1 MTFVGGLRSD
11 LGPAGVLTGA
21 DAAPYLTGQRGLF
34 TGEALAVV
42 RPASVDETVLVVRA
56 CASAGVAIVPQGGNT
71 GMSGG
76 AVPAVA
82 DGSWAAAALSRS
94 RGEGWVPGDGGADG
108 RHRPVASDHSPG
120 DDIGAVEEPS
130 IVLSMSRMNRI
141 VSVDPDRWTI
151 TAEAGATID
160 AVQQAAAAV
169 NRLFAPDW
177 GARGTATVGGAI
189 ATDAGGNNVVRY
201 GNMRDNVLGLEAVLA
216 DGRVWDGL
224 RALRKDSSGYDLKHL
239 FIGAEGTL
247 GVVTRAVLRLHPA
260 APHTQSAL
268 AAITG
273 LDRLTPLLELAMA
286 RCGGDVTAFELV
298 PKVGLERVC
307 ERLDLT
313 RPLATGEEF
322 CVLVRLA
329 SAEPVTER
337 LGAFL
342 AEASERGWI
351 TEAAVAVTDE
361 QEARLWAIRDE
372 LSPMFLWS
380 QHEHGIKLD
389 TAVPIDLFGAYHD
402 EVRRLAAEL
411 APDTLTY
418 GFGHVGDG
426 NIHLYVLPTSEEH
439 TTPFL
444 AVRNELRERIDEV
457 TFAYGGTLSAEHG
470 IGQLLRSRIQPQK
483 PEIEWELMRAVKNA
497 LDPQG
502 LMNPHKTL
510 PPRLSTTRSSG

>member
-1 MTFVGGLRSD
+1 MTFMAGLRCD
-11 LGPAGVLTGA
+11 LGSSGVLTGA
-21 DAAPYLTGQRGLF
+21 DAAPYLTDQRGSF
-34 TGEALAVV
+34 TGEALAVI
-42 RPASVDETVLVVRA
+42 RPASVDETALVVRA

-76 AVPAVA
+76 SVPAVA
-82 DGSWAAAALSRS
+82 GRS
-94 RGEGWVPGDGGADG
+94 GTTAPACNGDGD
-108 RHRPVASDHSPG
+108 DQSPQR
-120 DDIGAVEEPS
+120 PS

-216 DGRVWDGL
+216 DGRVWNGL
-224 RALRKDSSGYDLKHL
+224 RALRKDSSGYDLKQL

-247 GVVTRAVLRLHPA
+247 GVVTRAVLRLNPA
-260 APHTQSAL
+260 TPQTQSAL

-273 LDRLTPLLELAMA
+273 LDRLTPLLELATA
-286 RCGGDVTAFELV
+286 RCGGDLTAFELI
-298 PKVGLERVC
+298 PAVGVERVC
-307 ERLDLT
+307 EKFCLT
-313 RPLATGEEF
+313 RPLETSEEF

-329 SAEPVTER
+329 SAEPVSDR

-342 AEASERGWI
+342 AEASQRGWI
-351 TEAAVAVTDE
+351 TDAAVAVTDE

-380 QHEHGIKLD
+380 QHEHGVKLD

-402 EVRRLAAEL
+402 EVRSLAAEL
-411 APDTLTY
+411 APGALTY

-426 NIHLYVLPTSEEH
+426 NIHLYVLPASDDQVD
-439 TTPFL
+439 PFL
-444 AVRNELRERIDEV
+444 AVRDELRERIDEA
-457 TFAYGGTLSAEHG
+457 TFAFGGTLSAEHG
-470 IGQLLRSRIQPQK
+470 IGQLLRDRIRPQK
-483 PEIEWELMRAVKNA
+483 PEIEWDLMRAIKNA

-502 LMNPHKTL
+502 IMNPHKTL
-510 PPRLSTTRSSG
+510 PPA

>member
-1 MTFVGGLRSD
+1 MTFVAGLRSD
-11 LGPAGVLTGA
+11 LGEAGVLTGV
-21 DAAPYLTGQRGLF
+21 DAAPYLTDQRGLF
-34 TGEALAVV
+34 AGEALAVV
-42 RPASVDETVLVVRA
+42 RPASVEETALVVRA
-56 CASAGVAIVPQGGNT
+56 CASARVAIVPQGGNT

-76 AVPAVA
+76 AVPA
-82 DGSWAAAALSRS
+82 AAADPDASTPPDSGDPDSRDS
-94 RGEGWVPGDGGADG
+94 
-108 RHRPVASDHSPG
+108 HRS
-120 DDIGAVEEPS
+120 S

-216 DGRVWDGL
+216 DGRVWNGL
-224 RALRKDSSGYDLKHL
+224 RALRKDSSGYDLKQL

-247 GVVTRAVLRLHPA
+247 GVVTRAVLRLNPA
-260 APHTQSAL
+260 TPHTQSAL
-268 AAITG
+268 AAVTG

-286 RCGGDVTAFELV
+286 RCAGDLTAFELV
-298 PKVGLERVC
+298 PRAGLDRVC
-307 ERLDLT
+307 EKLGLT
-313 RPLATGEEF
+313 RPLETSEEF

-329 SAEPVTER
+329 SAEPVSDR

-342 AEASERGWI
+342 AEAAERGSI
-351 TEAAVAVTDE
+351 TDAAVAVTDE

-380 QHEHGIKLD
+380 QHEHGVKLD
-389 TAVPIDLFGAYHD
+389 TAVPIDLFGNYHD
-402 EVRRLAAEL
+402 EVRSLAADL
-411 APDTLTY
+411 APGTLTY

-426 NIHLYVLPTSEEH
+426 NIHLYVLPTSDDQVA
-439 TTPFL
+439 PFL
-444 AVRNELRERIDEV
+444 AVRDELRERIDQA
-457 TFAYGGTLSAEHG
+457 TFAFGGTLSAEHG
-470 IGQLLRSRIQPQK
+470 IGQLLRDRIRPQK
-483 PEIEWELMRAVKNA
+483 SEIEWDLMRAVKNA

-502 LMNPHKTL
+502 IMNPHKTL
-510 PPRLSTTRSSG
+510 PRP